1 MNEAPAGKP
10 LVEVFADEEK
20 MQKLREEAAARE
32 AAREQRRQ
40 EKDAE
45 KLRKLKE
52 KKAHERALKA
62 KRREERKTRQETI
75 AESLRAGPHLHSPYH
90 RPIGEQLV
98 EEEFEKPFAKSN
110 PTKVANR
117 QVLARRIARQLGL
130 SIGDAQ
136 DFVDCMFDQLNHALG
151 KGEAIVIRNFGTIAL
166 TWRNER
172 VARNPTNPEEML
184 VVPGHNHVKFK
195 PVPALKRSVR
205 KLPKFAH
212 YLNTKNY

>member
-1 MNEAPAGKP
+1 MNAPELASPQLDEAD
-10 LVEVFADEEK
+10 L
-20 MQKLREEAAARE
+20 QKLREEAAARE

-45 KLRKLKE
+45 KLRKLN
-52 KKAHERALKA
+52 A
-62 KRREERKTRQETI
+62 KRKKRAEIKSRRETI
-75 AESLRAGPHLHSPYH
+75 AASLRAGPQLHSPYH
-90 RPIGEQLV
+90 RPIGEQLI
-98 EEEFEKPFAKSN
+98 EEEFEKPFSKSN
-110 PTKVANR
+110 QIRVANR
-117 QVLARRIARQLGL
+117 LVLARRIARQLGL

-172 VARNPTNPEEML
+172 VARNPTNTEEML

-195 PVPALKRSVR
+195 PVPALKRAVR

>member
-1 MNEAPAGKP
+1 MNAPEAASPQ
-10 LVEVFADEEK
+10 LDEAEL
-20 MQKLREEAAARE
+20 QKLREAAAARE
-32 AAREQRRQ
+32 AAREQRRK

-45 KLRKLKE
+45 KLRKLTARRKSKALLRSRKE
-52 KKAHERALKA
+52 A
-62 KRREERKTRQETI
+62 I
-75 AESLRAGPHLHSPYH
+75 AASLRAGPNLYSPYH

-110 PTKVANR
+110 PVPVANR

-205 KLPKFAH
+205 KLPKFEH

>member
-1 MNEAPAGKP
+1 MNAPEAASPQ
-10 LVEVFADEEK
+10 LDEAEL
-20 MQKLREEAAARE
+20 QQLREAAATRE
-32 AAREQRRQ
+32 AAREQRRK

-52 KKAHERALKA
+52 KKVHERELKA
-62 KRREERKTRQETI
+62 KRREERKTRRETI
-75 AESLRAGPHLHSPYH
+75 AASLRAGPNLYSPYH

-110 PTKVANR
+110 PVPVANR
-117 QVLARRIARQLGL
+117 LVLARRIARQLGL

-184 VVPGHNHVKFK
+184 MVPGHNHVKFK
-195 PVPALKRSVR
+195 PVPALKRTLR
-205 KLPKFAH
+205 KLPKFEH
-212 YLNTKNY
+212 YMNTKNY

>member
-1 MNEAPAGKP
+1 MNAPGAASPQLDEAE
-10 LVEVFADEEK
+10 L
-20 MQKLREEAAARE
+20 QQLREAAATRE
-32 AAREQRRQ
+32 AAREQRRK

-45 KLRKLKE
+45 KLRKLTARRKSKALLRSRKE
-52 KKAHERALKA
+52 A
-62 KRREERKTRQETI
+62 I
-75 AESLRAGPHLHSPYH
+75 AASLRAGPNLYSPYH

-110 PTKVANR
+110 PVPVANR
-117 QVLARRIARQLGL
+117 MVLARRIARQLGL

-184 VVPGHNHVKFK
+184 MVPGHNHVKFK
-195 PVPALKRSVR
+195 PVPALKRTLR
-205 KLPKFAH
+205 KLPKFEH
-212 YLNTKNY
+212 YMNTKNY

>member
-1 MNEAPAGKP
+1 MNAPEAASPQ
-10 LVEVFADEEK
+10 LDEAEL
-20 MQKLREEAAARE
+20 QKLREAAAARE
-32 AAREQRRQ
+32 AAREQRRK

-45 KLRKLKE
+45 KLRKLTARRKSKALLRSRKE
-52 KKAHERALKA
+52 A
-62 KRREERKTRQETI
+62 I
-75 AESLRAGPHLHSPYH
+75 AASLRAGPNLYSPYH

-110 PTKVANR
+110 PVPVANR

-184 VVPGHNHVKFK
+184 MVPGHNHVKFK

-205 KLPKFAH
+205 KLPKFEH